1 MPHTSAWAISGAGAT
16 LRSIPAAYP
25 QDAKPAWSHALT
37 QAPPGVSLRGSRGR
51 YLGSVFVPV
60 SAQKAWTLLTN
71 YSQLPSVVPDI
82 KRVRVL
88 SRQGNRVEV
97 EQVYQAPYTFG
108 LPIQARLLFEEQAP
122 RSLSYSLLQADQI
135 RRLQGSWTVLPA
147 QGGVVLQHRIE
158 LEPNLPAAL
167 LPSYYALNETSL
179 RQALESLRRALLRG

>member
-1 MPHTSAWAISGAGAT
+1 MPHRLHANRASSHAVARAGA
-16 LRSIPAAYP
+16 
-25 QDAKPAWSHALT
+25 
-37 QAPPGVSLRGSRGR
+37 GVSLQGSRGR

-60 SAQKAWTLLTN
+60 SAQKAWALLTN

-88 SRQGNRVEV
+88 RRQGNQVEV
-97 EQVYQAPYTFG
+97 EQVFQAPYTFG

-122 RSLSYSLLQADQI
+122 RSLNYRLLQADQI
-135 RRLQGSWTVLPA
+135 RLLHGSWTVVPA

-167 LPSYYALNETSL
+167 LPSYYALNEASL
-179 RQALESLRRALLRG
+179 RQALEALRQALLRG